1 MVDISKLKARSGQ
14 SSLDSLTKKLEALN
28 PKKESYDDDRFWY
41 PKTDKAGNGYAVI
54 RFLPAHEDEDVELV
68 RLYKFSFKGP
78 SGLWYIENSL
88 ETVGK
93 TDPVS
98 ELFFKLRKDTA
109 GEANNKLA
117 NLLKRKV
124 EYISNIYVVSDPA
137 APENEGKVFLFRY
150 GQQIYNKIHSAM
162 YPEFPD
168 DEKYNPFDLWTGA
181 NLKVKIRN
189 NEGGY
194 RNYERSEFD
203 RQSEFGDDEKIIKVM
218 GQVHKLQEFVA
229 PTQFKDYDTLKEKVN
244 KVLFSEGVER
254 ASADETLDD
263 DEDEVPVRTQTRSAP
278 EPEKETVPFVVDSDD
293 EDDDETMAFF
303 KGLT

>member
-14 SSLDSLTKKLEALN
+14 SSLDSLAKKLESLN
-28 PKKESYDDDRFWY
+28 PKKDSYDDDRFWY

-78 SGLWYIENSL
+78 SGLWFIENSL
-88 ETVGK
+88 ETIGK

-98 ELFFKLRKDTA
+98 ELFFKLRKETA

-150 GQQIYNKIHSAM
+150 GQQIYNKIHAAM

-203 RQSEFGDDEKIIKVM
+203 RQSEFGDDEKVMKVM
-218 GQVHKLQEFVA
+218 SQVHKLQDFIGLDK
-229 PTQFKDYDTLKEKVN
+229 FKDYDTLKEKVN
-244 KVLFSEGVER
+244 KVLFSDAGER
-254 ASADETLDD
+254 ANANETLDD
-263 DEDEVPVRTQTRSAP
+263 EDEEIVVPKERNAAP
-278 EPEKETVPFVVDSDD
+278 EATRESVPFKVDDD
-293 EDDDETMAFF
+293 EEDDETMAFF